1 MMTSI
6 INKNEEKDA
15 IIVGGGPAGMAMA
28 IALREQGVER
38 ILIIER
44 EESLGGVLNQCIHD
58 GFGLLRF
65 EKNLTG
71 PEYRDVFYKKLIE
84 KGIEFQTA
92 ATVIKVQTSI
102 NYKNSR
108 HIEVSYVG
116 KNGET
121 KLLTKSLVIATGARE
136 RSRGSILV
144 PGTRPSGIFTAGAVQ
159 NMMNVGNMVPGSNAV
174 ILGSGDI
181 GLLMA
186 RRLTLE
192 GIKLACIVE
201 KEKSPTGLPRNI
213 KQCVEDF
220 QIPVMLSSTVTNIIG
235 NSRITAVE
243 ISQIDEN
250 GEAIKGSEKIV
261 DCDTLILSVGLIPEN
276 EVALTANVE
285 VDSDY
290 EPIVNDIGETNI
302 NGVFVTGNARFIHD
316 LVDKVS
322 QSAELQAIEVSRYIA
337 KGAGTEDNKH
347 DRYLEHGASKEAR
360 RKDKERNKEYHFMK
374 EENSL
379 VCILCPNS
387 CIINYHK
394 QDERYIVTG
403 GMCTKGKDYVLEE
416 ILNPM
421 RILTSTVKINNS
433 KRELASVRTTLG
445 IPKEKLMHAMKI
457 IKKIKLEEP
466 VIIGDIIIKDFISQ
480 GVDLIATGSSLG

>member
-1 MMTSI
+1 MMTSK

-58 GFGLLRF
+58 GFGLVRF

-84 KGIEFQTA
+84 KDIEFATA
-92 ATVIKVQTSI
+92 ATVTKVQAFPSHG
-102 NYKNSR
+102 KSKR
-108 HIEVSYVG
+108 IEVSYVE

-121 KLLTKSLVIATGARE
+121 TLLTRSLVIATGARE

-159 NMMNVGNMVPGSNAV
+159 NMMNIGNMVPGSKAV

-201 KEKSPTGLPRNI
+201 KEKFPTGLPRNI

-235 NSRITAVE
+235 DSRITAVE
-243 ISQIDEN
+243 ISQVDEN
-250 GEAIKGSEKIV
+250 GEVVQSSAKV
-261 DCDTLILSVGLIPEN
+261 VNCDTLILSVGLIPEN
-276 EVALTANVE
+276 EVALTAKVE

-290 EPIVNDIGETNI
+290 EPIVNHIGETNI

-322 QSAELQAIEVSRYIA
+322 QSAELQAIEVARFISN
-337 KGAGTEDNKH
+337 GASGEENKH
-347 DRYLEHGASKEAR
+347 DRYLEHAAAKEAR
-360 RKDKERNKEYHFMK
+360 RKEKERNREYHFMK

-394 QDERYIVTG
+394 QEERYIVTG
-403 GMCTKGKDYVLEE
+403 GMCTKGKDYVLDEM
-416 ILNPM
+416 LNPM

-433 KRELASVRTTLG
+433 SRELASVRTTSG
-445 IPKEKLMHAMKI
+445 IPKENLLQAMEI
-457 IKKIKLEEP
+457 IKNIKLEKSVSQGE
-466 VIIGDIIIKDFISQ
+466 IILKDFIIE
-480 GVDLIATGSSLG
+480 GVNLIASSNSRW